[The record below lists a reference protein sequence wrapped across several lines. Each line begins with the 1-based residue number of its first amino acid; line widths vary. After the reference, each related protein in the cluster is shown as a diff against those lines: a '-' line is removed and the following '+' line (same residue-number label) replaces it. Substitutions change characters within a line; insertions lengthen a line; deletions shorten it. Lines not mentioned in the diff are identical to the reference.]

1 MSQTFELWDLKIFL
15 KQKELVE
22 RKQTVSLDWIETGLN
37 DDFVVSCGRS
47 CKNRIHMTSIYYLLL
62 LRLYIINMIFI
73 QKNIKYI
80 IIDAV
85 HSQSGDADSWRNPSP
100 FFHEIIFIKGVEPSS
115 DNSFIEIY
123 LEKILK

>member
-1 MSQTFELWDLKIFL
+1 
-15 KQKELVE
+15 
-22 RKQTVSLDWIETGLN
+22 
-37 DDFVVSCGRS
+37 
-47 CKNRIHMTSIYYLLL
+47 MTSIYYLLL

>member
-1 MSQTFELWDLKIFL
+1 
-15 KQKELVE
+15 
-22 RKQTVSLDWIETGLN
+22 
-37 DDFVVSCGRS
+37 
-47 CKNRIHMTSIYYLLL
+47 
-62 LRLYIINMIFI
+62 MIFI

-123 LEKILK
+123 LENIKIILKWEKKAHSFSSCLHNCKAITCLMNRYLQPQLISQNVILKN